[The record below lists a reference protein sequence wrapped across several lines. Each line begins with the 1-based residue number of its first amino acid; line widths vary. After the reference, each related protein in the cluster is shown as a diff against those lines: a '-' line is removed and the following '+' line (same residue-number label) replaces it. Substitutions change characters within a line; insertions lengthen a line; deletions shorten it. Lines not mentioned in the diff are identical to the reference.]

1 MCAIGRGIMAR
12 PRLLIIDELSLGLAP
27 TAVEM
32 LAESLAKFRSEGISI
47 LLVEQD
53 VVTALE
59 ISDYGYVLESGRVAA
74 HGRPADLLQMSKIR
88 DSYLGL

>member
-1 MCAIGRGIMAR
+1 MCAVGRGYMAR

-27 TAVEM
+27 SMVEV
-32 LAESLAKFRSEGISI
+32 LAESLAKFKAQDISI

-59 ISDYGYVLESGRVAA
+59 ISNYGYVLESGRVAT
-74 HGRPADLLQMSKIR
+74 HGPPNELLKMDKIR
-88 DSYLGL
+88 DSYLGM